1 MPTSMMLRAVCV
13 LALAAGC
20 ALRVEAQPSQ
30 PELVERAAAY
40 VSRFLAALSNVVAD
54 EHYEQEATVAPRRRS
69 LRSELVLV
77 RYPGASAWH
86 VFRDVL
92 EKDGR
97 VVPGAREG
105 RLAALLAGPAE
116 QALPRAQEIA
126 AAGAR
131 HNIRDIG
138 NLNNPLL
145 VLAFLQR
152 DYRERFRFTLTT
164 VEPSRGPTIR
174 TVQFEEVRV
183 PTLLRLG
190 GNLNMPARG
199 HVWID
204 EVDGRVVKTELR
216 VGQRD
221 LARSSMTWRPP
232 STITTTFGLDEKL
245 GIDVPLD
252 MRDHY
257 ALEDVEIRGVATYS
271 RFRRF
276 PVGPTDAPAD
286 R

>member
-1 MPTSMMLRAVCV
+1 MMLRAVCLLV
-13 LALAAGC
+13 FATGC
-20 ALRVEAQPSQ
+20 VLRVEAQPSQ
-30 PELVERAAAY
+30 PEIVERAAGY
-40 VSRFLAALSNVVAD
+40 VSRFLTAFSNVVA
-54 EHYEQEATVAPRRRS
+54 EEKYEQEATVSPRRRT
-69 LRSELVLV
+69 LRSDLVLV
-77 RYPGASAWH
+77 RYPGATAWQ

-92 EKDGR
+92 EVDGR
-97 VVPGAREG
+97 AVAREG
-105 RLAALLAGPAE
+105 RLAALFLGPAK

-131 HNIRDIG
+131 HNIHDIG
-138 NLNNPLL
+138 TLNNPLL

-152 DYRERFRFTLTT
+152 GNRERFRFTLTT
-164 VEPSRGPTIR
+164 PEPGLGPTIR

-199 HVWID
+199 HLWID
-204 EVDGRVVKTELR
+204 ETDGRVVKTELR

-221 LARSSMTWRPP
+221 VARSSMTWRPP

-257 ALEDVEIRGVATYS
+257 ALEHVEIRGVATYS

-276 PVGPTDAPAD
+276 QAGPSDAVNE

>member
-1 MPTSMMLRAVCV
+1 MLRTSCLLV
-13 LALAAGC
+13 LVAAGVLG
-20 ALRVEAQPSQ
+20 AEAQPSE

-40 VSRFLAALSNVVAD
+40 VGRFVTACANVVA
-54 EHYEQEATVAPRRRS
+54 EERYEQAATTARRPRT

-77 RYPGASAWH
+77 RYPDAGAWH

-92 EKDGR
+92 EVDGR
-97 VVPGAREG
+97 PVSGAREG
-105 RLAALLAGPAE
+105 RLAALFLTPE
-116 QALPRAQEIA
+116 DQALPRAQEIA
-126 AAGAR
+126 AAGLR
-131 HNIRDIG
+131 HNIREIG
-138 NLNNPLL
+138 TLNNPLL
-145 VLAFLQR
+145 TLAFLQR
-152 DYRERFRFTLTT
+152 GYRERFRFTLSKL
-164 VEPSRGPTIR
+164 EPDLGATIR
-174 TVQFEEVRV
+174 VVEYEEVRI
-183 PTLLRLG
+183 PTILRLG

-199 HVWID
+199 RLWVD
-204 EVDGRVVKTELR
+204 ETDGRVVKTELR

-245 GIDVPLD
+245 GIDVPLE

-257 ALEDVEIRGVATYS
+257 ALQDAEIRGVATYS

-276 PVGPTDAPAD
+276 PVHPAEAAAE

>member
-1 MPTSMMLRAVCV
+1 MLRAVCV
-13 LALAAGC
+13 LALVTGC

-30 PELVERAAAY
+30 PELVERAGAY
-40 VSRFLAALSNVVAD
+40 VSRFLAAFSNVVAE
-54 EHYEQEATVAPRRRS
+54 EHYEQEATTAPRRRT

-77 RYPGASAWH
+77 RYPGAGAWH

-97 VVPGAREG
+97 VVAGAREG
-105 RLAALLAGPAE
+105 RLAALFLGPAE

-131 HNIRDIG
+131 HNIHDIG
-138 NLNNPLL
+138 TLNNPLL

-164 VEPSRGPTIR
+164 LGQSLGPNIR
-174 TVQFEEVRV
+174 TVQFEEVRI

-199 HVWID
+199 YVWID
-204 EVDGRVVKTELR
+204 EAADGRVVKTELR

-221 LARSSMTWRPP
+221 LAHSSMTWRPP

-257 ALEDVEIRGVATYS
+257 ALEHVEVRGVATYS

-276 PVGPTDAPAD
+276 PVGPDAANE

>member
-1 MPTSMMLRAVCV
+1 MLRAVCV
-13 LALAAGC
+13 LALVTGC
-20 ALRVEAQPSQ
+20 ALRVEAQPSR
-30 PELVERAAAY
+30 PELVERASGY
-40 VSRFLAALSNVVAD
+40 VSRFPTAFSNVVA
-54 EHYEQEATVAPRRRS
+54 EERYEQEATVPPRRRT
-69 LRSELVLV
+69 LRSELLVV
-77 RYPGASAWH
+77 RYPGDSASH

-97 VVPGAREG
+97 VVSGAREG
-105 RLAALLAGPAE
+105 RLAALFAGPAE
-116 QALPRAQEIA
+116 QALLRAQEIA

-131 HNIRDIG
+131 HNIHDIG
-138 NLNNPLL
+138 TLNNPLL
-145 VLAFLQR
+145 VLVFLQR

-164 VEPSRGPTIR
+164 LEQSLGPTIR

-204 EVDGRVVKTELR
+204 ETNGRVVKTELR

-221 LARSSMTWRPP
+221 VARSSMTWRPP

-245 GIDVPLD
+245 WIDVPLD

-257 ALEDVEIRGVATYS
+257 ALEHVEIRGVATYS

-276 PVGPTDAPAD
+276 PVGPTDAANE